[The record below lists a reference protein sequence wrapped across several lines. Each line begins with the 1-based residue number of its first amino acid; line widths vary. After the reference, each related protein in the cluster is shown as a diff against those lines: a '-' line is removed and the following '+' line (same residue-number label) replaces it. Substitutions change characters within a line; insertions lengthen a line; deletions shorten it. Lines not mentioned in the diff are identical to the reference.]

1 MTSLRN
7 TTKNVRQA
15 HSESCFVMFFRE
27 VFAVFCTIP
36 QALLV
41 LTVERMKLRLFLQ
54 NPYARPR
61 RTDHVRAALL
71 LWFCT
76 GAFTFALFTSS
87 TIQAQPIVSAVA
99 LPQGATKEEL
109 DTLPHRP
116 ISEMLKPYKYP
127 VKKVRVK
134 GKTEIAYI
142 DVGDPKS
149 KEVLL
154 FIHGLNGYIPIWDK
168 TIEDLSKDY
177 RCIAVDLPGY
187 GRSEKGELPI
197 NVIFYADLL
206 VRFLDGL
213 RVRDAYIVAH
223 SMGGQ
228 VAVNLGLRY
237 ANRFK
242 KLMLI
247 SSTGIEPFSQAERQA
262 FFDNVNESV
271 TKDKSD
277 DVLRA
282 DFARLFYKM
291 PPEAEFMLRDR
302 LAMSRASDYGYYCHT
317 VARSIIGMVELP
329 TWDMLE
335 GLSQPTLLIYGKNDK
350 LIPNQ
355 FFHVMQKPQDIA
367 EQGRA
372 KIRKC
377 IVQMIDRCGH
387 LAQWDNPDAVNQT
400 IRDFLDR

>member
-1 MTSLRN
+1 MIRPTFVHFQSVQTHSQQKRILRTALSKWFQPPFLIILLCGVFTAMTSSHIR
-7 TTKNVRQA
+7 
-15 HSESCFVMFFRE
+15 
-27 VFAVFCTIP
+27 
-36 QALLV
+36 
-41 LTVERMKLRLFLQ
+41 
-54 NPYARPR
+54 
-61 RTDHVRAALL
+61 
-71 LWFCT
+71 
-76 GAFTFALFTSS
+76 
-87 TIQAQPIVSAVA
+87 AQPVVSAVA
-99 LPQGATKEEL
+99 LPQGATQAEL
-109 DTLPHRP
+109 DSLPHRP
-116 ISEMLKPYKYP
+116 MSELLKPYKFP

-134 GKTEIAYI
+134 GKTEIAYV

-154 FIHGLNGYIPIWDK
+154 FIHGLNGYIPIWDR

-177 RCIAVDLPGY
+177 RCIAVDLPGF

-197 NVIFYADLL
+197 NVIYYADLL

-213 RVRDAYIVAH
+213 RVREAYIVGH

-228 VAVNLGLRY
+228 VAVNLALRY
-237 ANRFK
+237 ATRFK
-242 KLMLI
+242 KLLLI
-247 SSTGIEPFSQAERQA
+247 SPTGIEPFTQAERQA
-262 FFDNVNESV
+262 FYDNVNNST

-282 DFARLFYKM
+282 DFVRLFYKM

-302 LAMSRASDYGYYCHT
+302 LAMSRASDYDAYCHS

-329 TWDMLE
+329 TWDLLE
-335 GLSQPTLLIYGKNDK
+335 GLSQPTLLIFGKNDK

-367 EQGRA
+367 EQGRS

-387 LAQWDNPDAVNQT
+387 LAQWDNPEAVNQT

>member
-1 MTSLRN
+1 MIRPNHEQYTRQRPQRTHSTS
-7 TTKNVRQA
+7 A
-15 HSESCFVMFFRE
+15 SAFGWFY
-27 VFAVFCTIP
+27 AG
-36 QALLV
+36 LLSLI
-41 LTVERMKLRLFLQ
+41 LTSYHL
-54 NPYARPR
+54 
-61 RTDHVRAALL
+61 H
-71 LWFCT
+71 
-76 GAFTFALFTSS
+76 
-87 TIQAQPIVSAVA
+87 AQPVVSAA
-99 LPQGATKEEL
+99 PLPQGATQEEL
-109 DTLPHRP
+109 DTLPRRP
-116 ISEMLKPYKYP
+116 MGELLKPYKYP

-213 RVRDAYIVAH
+213 RVRDAYIVGH

-228 VAVNLGLRY
+228 VAVNLALRY

-247 SSTGIEPFSQAERQA
+247 SSTGIEPFTQAERQA
-262 FFDNVNESV
+262 FYDNVNVNV
-271 TKDKSD
+271 TKDKTD

-282 DFARLFYKM
+282 DFVRLFYKM

-302 LAMSRASDYGYYCHT
+302 LTMSRSSDYGYYCHT
-317 VARSIIGMVELP
+317 VARSIVGMVELP
-329 TWDMLE
+329 TWDLLE
-335 GLSQPTLLIYGKNDK
+335 GLSQPTLLIFGKNDK

-367 EQGRA
+367 ELGRS

>member
-1 MTSLRN
+1 
-7 TTKNVRQA
+7 
-15 HSESCFVMFFRE
+15 
-27 VFAVFCTIP
+27 
-36 QALLV
+36 
-41 LTVERMKLRLFLQ
+41 MKLRLFLQ

-76 GAFTFALFTSS
+76 GAFTLALFASS
-87 TIQAQPIVSAVA
+87 TIQAQPIVSAIA

-142 DVGDPKS
+142 DVGDPKN

-291 PPEAEFMLRDR
+291 PTEAEFMLRDR

>member
-15 HSESCFVMFFRE
+15 HAKSCCVMFFRE
-27 VFAVFCTIP
+27 VFVVFCTIP

-54 NPYARPR
+54 NPYARPQ
-61 RTDHVRAALL
+61 RTHHVRAALL
-71 LWFCT
+71 LWFCA
-76 GAFTFALFTSS
+76 GVFTFALFVSS
-87 TIQAQPIVSAVA
+87 TIQAQPVVSAVA

-109 DTLPHRP
+109 DTLPHRS

-168 TIEDLSKDY
+168 MIEDLSKDY